1 MRKKSFVDCF
11 KCQEIPLFGVE
22 NAQKRKVKQ
31 MIQLQ
36 SCGGKKDFDVVIL
49 STESVT
55 TRLPREEDCM

>member
-1 MRKKSFVDCF
+1 
-11 KCQEIPLFGVE
+11 
-22 NAQKRKVKQ
+22 

-36 SCGGKKDFDVVIL
+36 SCVGEKDFNVVIL

>member
-1 MRKKSFVDCF
+1 MSR
-11 KCQEIPLFGVE
+11 IPLFGVE
-22 NAQKRKVKQ
+22 STPKRKVKQ